1 MNGIHALIKE
11 APESSVT
18 LLIYKDTGKDSCLGT
33 RQWALTIPQICQY
46 LDLELL
52 FCPILK

>member
-11 APESSVT
+11 APESFVT